1 MHAGNQRIALVIAGA
16 LALVVG
22 ATGVARPGLS
32 ASTMSGTESLGQ
44 RRLAELRER
53 LSPELVRELDE
64 VGRFVSLERLASTGA
79 LDALERPAQTD
90 ASDTRV
96 EETFAKGHSSVEDLV
111 PPTSQFDIDLF
122 EQNIRDALDGETV
135 GYAYSIWK
143 AGDLYSEA
151 GVGKARVEPLS
162 VESSEQHAPE
172 SWWRNSPRSRSVRET
187 VTVRLAVDV

>member
-1 MHAGNQRIALVIAGA
+1 
-16 LALVVG
+16 
-22 ATGVARPGLS
+22 
-32 ASTMSGTESLGQ
+32 
-44 RRLAELRER
+44 
-53 LSPELVRELDE
+53 
-64 VGRFVSLERLASTGA
+64 
-79 LDALERPAQTD
+79 
-90 ASDTRV
+90 
-96 EETFAKGHSSVEDLV
+96 
-111 PPTSQFDIDLF
+111 
-122 EQNIRDALDGETV
+122 V